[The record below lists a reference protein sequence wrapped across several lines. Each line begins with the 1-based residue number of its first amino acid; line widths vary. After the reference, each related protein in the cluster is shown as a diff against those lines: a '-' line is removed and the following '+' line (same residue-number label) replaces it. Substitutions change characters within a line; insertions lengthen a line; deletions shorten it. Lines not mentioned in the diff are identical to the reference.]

1 MIPERIQHNI
11 LVHINGSRTAW
22 RSVSTCSV
30 QAHFWMGM
38 DGGKVGTTNLIRALD
53 INKNNH
59 LAILKL

>member
-38 DGGKVGTTNLIRALD
+38 DGQRTVQRDMMLNEGGDSKA
-53 INKNNH
+53 K
-59 LAILKL
+59 